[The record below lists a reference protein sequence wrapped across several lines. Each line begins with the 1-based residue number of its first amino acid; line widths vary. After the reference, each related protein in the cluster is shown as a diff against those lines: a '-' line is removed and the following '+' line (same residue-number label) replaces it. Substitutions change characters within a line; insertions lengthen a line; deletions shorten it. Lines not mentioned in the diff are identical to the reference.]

1 MAGTLPH
8 QIGAYE
14 ALLLAHDIGRESAG
28 LVRVALL
35 GLVMEARR
43 IGGAQKV
50 MRAGDRI
57 EAFTV

>member
-1 MAGTLPH
+1 
-8 QIGAYE
+8 
-14 ALLLAHDIGRESAG
+14 
-28 LVRVALL
+28 VRVTLL

-57 EAFTV
+57 EAFAV